1 MHATFR
7 RLRRSAG
14 RLHSAR
20 KWLFPDWEQIEWKVS
35 SSSGCRTSPEQKSLQ
50 RFADPDGS
58 RRAKTRSSWS
68 SGTRRHRRPGE
79 EFLAGLF
86 HCRSTF
92 SVLRLAWF
100 LFFYFFFS
108 APVWISTGVVR
119 SAFTRS
125 ASKTLPAC
133 VYIHPPSRE
142 TRRERDVYTERH
154 KSCQWKEK
162 KSAESTSE
170 VVGKSVS
177 AINSIDTKV
186 WYRYRMDTWG
196 IVIQFIIFILFNC
209 FTVLL

>member
-1 MHATFR
+1 MHAAFR
-7 RLRRSAG
+7 RLRRRAG

-20 KWLFPDWEQIEWKVS
+20 KWLFPDWERIEWKVS
-35 SSSGCRTSPEQKSLQ
+35 SSSGRRTSPEQKSLQ

-79 EFLAGLF
+79 EFLGGLF

-92 SVLRLAWF
+92 SLLRLAWF
-100 LFFYFFFS
+100 LFFLFFFFS

-133 VYIHPPSRE
+133 VYLHPPSRE
-142 TRRERDVYTERH
+142 TRPERDVYTERH
-154 KSCQWKEK
+154 KTC
-162 KSAESTSE
+162 
-170 VVGKSVS
+170 
-177 AINSIDTKV
+177 
-186 WYRYRMDTWG
+186 
-196 IVIQFIIFILFNC
+196 
-209 FTVLL
+209 